1 MEITLAILVGALYTA
16 GVYMILRRSVLKFV
30 IGIILISNATNILVF
45 LASGPLE
52 AKPVFVEEGIMNAE
66 NFADPIPQALLL
78 TAVVIGLGI
87 VGFTLALKL
96 KFFETSGSDDMDEI
110 KPTEQKT

>member
-1 MEITLAILVGALYTA
+1 MEIILSILIGALFMA
-16 GVYMILRRSVLKFV
+16 GVYMILRRSILKFV

-52 AKPVFVEEGIMNAE
+52 DKPVFVEEGVMNAE

-110 KPTEQKT
+110 KPTEKKS